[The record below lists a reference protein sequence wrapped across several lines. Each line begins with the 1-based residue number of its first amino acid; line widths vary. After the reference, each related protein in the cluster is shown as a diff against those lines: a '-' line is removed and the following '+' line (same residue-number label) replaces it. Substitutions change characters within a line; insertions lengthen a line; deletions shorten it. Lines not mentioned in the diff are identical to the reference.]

1 MPSVHIENIGPIPD
15 ATFDIN
21 PGVTV
26 IKGAPGSGKS
36 TALRT
41 IQLAVD
47 GRCDMKPTKRD
58 GANRGLIEVDGK
70 VIRITKTTRV
80 EGEMSYEGL
89 GDLSIADLH
98 TPKFCEADKRDEHR
112 IKTLVALSGVKADPE
127 MFYHL
132 LGGRA
137 DFRDIVSSKQ
147 LETTDLVEMAARIKS
162 EIESEARRVEKQAGN
177 ARSDAKAHLAACE
190 GVDLEQ
196 PISEKELND
205 AWQRASG
212 RHGTLKERREAWLKA
227 QQAAAK
233 AREKL
238 AELPPGLS
246 VTEAE
251 AKLQTAIDSWTEQT
265 VVVKKLEDRL
275 AELKHEI
282 EMERSEL
289 SIRDK
294 EGKAARVA
302 LESAKRDVSL
312 RGELDA
318 AIEAAAGAVETTEDD
333 VDDAA
338 IEVGNCRRAVAQAME
353 TRKAIEQ
360 KRLADEENEKAKRL
374 EKRADELR
382 AAAAG
387 TFDVLTEAIAKI
399 EDCPLRVKT
408 DDNGAPRLVT
418 ETERSEST
426 YFDELSGGQKW
437 DLVMRIATRRN
448 RLIAFP
454 QEAFGELAPSLRDKL
469 HEAAKA
475 HGAFVVT
482 ALATDGELCAVP
494 YEPSTVKAS
503 AAE

>member
-1 MPSVHIENIGPIPD
+1 MPSIHIENIGPIPD
-15 ATFDIN
+15 ATFNIT

-26 IKGAPGSGKS
+26 LNGAPGSGKS
-36 TALRT
+36 TAIRS

-47 GRCDMKPTKRD
+47 GRSDMKPTKRD

-70 VIRITKTTRV
+70 TIRITKTTRV
-80 EGEMSYEGL
+80 EGELSYEGL
-89 GDLSIADLH
+89 GDLSIVDLH
-98 TPKFCEADKRDEHR
+98 SPKFRESDKRDEHR

-137 DFRDIVSSKQ
+137 DFRDIVSTKQ
-147 LETTDLVEMAARIKS
+147 LETTDLVEMAGRVKA
-162 EIESEARRVEKQAGN
+162 EIESEARRVEKQAAN

-196 PISEKELND
+196 TINEKDLND
-205 AWQRASG
+205 AWQKASS
-212 RHGTLKERREAWLKA
+212 RHGTLKERREAWIKT
-227 QQAAAK
+227 QEAARR

-238 AELPPGLS
+238 AQLPPGKS
-246 VTEAE
+246 VSQAE
-251 AKLQTAIDSWTEQT
+251 ADLEAAKESWTEQT
-265 VVVKKLEDRL
+265 VVVKNLEEQLREVKQKLDL
-275 AELKHEI
+275 AF
-282 EMERSEL
+282 SEL
-289 SIRDK
+289 EKRNAAG
-294 EGKAARVA
+294 EAARTA
-302 LESAKRDVSL
+302 LEAAKRDVSL

-318 AIEAAAGAVETTEDD
+318 AIEAASGAVETTEDD

-338 IEVGNCRRAVAQAME
+338 IMVGQCRKAVEAAME
-353 TRKAIEQ
+353 VRKALRQ
-360 KRLADEENEKAKRL
+360 KQLADEENEKAQRL
-374 EKRADELR
+374 EKRAADLR

-408 DDNGAPRLVT
+408 GDNGAPRLVT
-418 ETERSEST
+418 ETERSDAT

-454 QEAFGELAPSLRDKL
+454 QEAFGELAPSLRNKL
-469 HEAAKA
+469 HESAKA
-475 HGAFVVT
+475 HGAYVVT

-494 YEPSTVKAS
+494 YEPT
-503 AAE
+503 AEKVETAE